1 MLHIEGPEGLE
12 LFYATP
18 DSAGFDIRA
27 NEAAILEPG
36 QIKAVATGLRITSN
50 QPAFEIPMG
59 EIPMGQMANPNELTN
74 YTAIPELQIR
84 PRSGLALKSG
94 ITVLNSPGTIDADYR
109 GEIKVILINHGQH
122 AFHIEIGDRIAQ
134 AVCQLAIRIPQI
146 PLQQVQRGEG
156 GFGSTGHK

>member
-1 MLHIEGPEGLE
+1 MLNIEGPEGLE

-36 QIKAVATGLRITSN
+36 QIKAVATGLRIVSN
-50 QPAFEIPMG
+50 QPAFEIRMG
-59 EIPMGQMANPNELTN
+59 EIQTGQTANPNELTN
-74 YTAIPELQIR
+74 YVAIPELQIR

-109 GEIKVILINHGQH
+109 GEIKVILINHGQR

-146 PLQQVQRGEG
+146 PLQQLQRGEG